1 MFSILSGGFCV
12 IGGATILICI
22 MYFFH
27 KINCRYKNLM
37 ILPFLLAALGSGS
50 LLILQYSLMVY
61 CLIYLE
67 GCFPKENYKCHL
79 QKTIPS

>member
-1 MFSILSGGFCV
+1 
-12 IGGATILICI
+12 
-22 MYFFH
+22 
-27 KINCRYKNLM
+27 M